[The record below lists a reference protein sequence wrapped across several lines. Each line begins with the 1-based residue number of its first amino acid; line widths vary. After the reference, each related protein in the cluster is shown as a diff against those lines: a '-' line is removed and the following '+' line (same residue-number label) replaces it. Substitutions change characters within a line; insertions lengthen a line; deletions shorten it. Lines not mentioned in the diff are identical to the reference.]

1 MSAAGP
7 GRVRHDVEIAGTGE
21 HYACGSD
28 ESVLDGMARL
38 GRRGIPLGCRGGGCG
53 VCKIRI
59 TAGRYRCRAMSCQHV
74 GAEDLAAGVVLAC
87 RVMPESDLVLEV
99 LGRMQKCVCAGRAA
113 GAADGGGE

>member
-1 MSAAGP
+1 MRQRFVVAIEGC
-7 GRVRHDVEIAGTGE
+7 GE
-21 HYACGSD
+21 RLSCADSD
-28 ESVLDGMARL
+28 NVLCAMEAL
-38 GRRGIPLGCRGGGCG
+38 GRKGIPVGCRGGGCG

-99 LGRMQKCVCAGRAA
+99 LGRMQKCVCAGRTA
-113 GAADGGGE
+113 GAADGAGE

>member
-1 MSAAGP
+1 VSAAGP
-7 GRVRHDVEIAGTGE
+7 GRVKHDVEIAGTGE

-59 TAGRYRCRAMSCQHV
+59 TAGRYRCRAMSRQHV
-74 GAEDLAAGVVLAC
+74 GADELAAGVVLAC
-87 RVMPESDLVLEV
+87 RVMPESDLVLQV
-99 LGRMQKCVCAGRAA
+99 LGKMQKCMGAGRPAPEATGA
-113 GAADGGGE
+113 GE